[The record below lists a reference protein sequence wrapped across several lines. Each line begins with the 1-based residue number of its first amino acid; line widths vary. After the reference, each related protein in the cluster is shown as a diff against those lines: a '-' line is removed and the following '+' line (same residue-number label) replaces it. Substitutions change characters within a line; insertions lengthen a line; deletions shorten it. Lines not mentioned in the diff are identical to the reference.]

1 MVVGLLWQLGRS
13 TVTPY
18 VVEVDRLGE
27 VRAVGPALEAYR
39 PTDAQIVPELARF
52 IRNVRALPP
61 DPVVLRDHWL
71 EAYDFASSR
80 GATALHAYA
89 RERAPFSRVGHAQVA
104 VEGPSVVGALL
115 PYFLV

>member
-1 MVVGLLWQLGRS
+1 MAFGCLGLSLLMVVGLLWQLGRS

-39 PTDAQIVPELARF
+39 PTDAQIVHELERF
-52 IRNVRALPP
+52 IRNVRALPL

-71 EAYDFASSR
+71 EAYDFASTKASLD
-80 GATALHAYA
+80 AP
-89 RERAPFSRVGHAQVA
+89 ERALNRLSPTNIWPLTG
-104 VEGPSVVGALL
+104 
-115 PYFLV
+115 